1 MLLTARQAADRLGVT
16 VERVLN
22 WTGEGRLPIA
32 GQDED
37 GRELFREHVI
47 ATQGEAL
54 VATLM
59 SPAVRK
65 LQSGHD

>member
-16 VERVLN
+16 VERVLH

-47 ATQGEAL
+47 ATKGQAL
-54 VATLM
+54 VALAP
-59 SPAVRK
+59 PAVQK
-65 LQSGHD
+65 PQSGHD